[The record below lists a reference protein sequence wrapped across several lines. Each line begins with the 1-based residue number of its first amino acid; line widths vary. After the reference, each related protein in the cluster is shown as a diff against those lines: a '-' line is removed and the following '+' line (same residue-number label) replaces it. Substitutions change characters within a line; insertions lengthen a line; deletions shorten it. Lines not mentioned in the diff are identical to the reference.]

1 MATKIKE
8 LNSRSRI
15 VEYTNSRGG
24 CLNNINNISA
34 ILELQYLIG
43 YNFLFKRRLK
53 WITIYKI
60 RECVP
65 INNFSIEELEEK
77 LLKSY
82 KKLRKYYIYK

>member
-1 MATKIKE
+1 MTTKIKD

-15 VEYTNSRGG
+15 IEYTNPRGG
-24 CLNNINNISA
+24 CLSNINNVSI

-53 WITIYKI
+53 WITIFKI
-60 RECVP
+60 SECVP
-65 INNFSIEELEEK
+65 IKNFSIEELEEK

-82 KKLRKYYIYK
+82 RKLRKYYVFK